1 MDKSL
6 RNVKRA
12 HSIGWSVAIIGVLCV
27 ACGGD
32 RAASGSADPKA
43 LRFAV
48 PFSAA
53 IDGDLVFV
61 TDTGNHTINVI
72 DTASGTST
80 VLAGQPGSSG
90 IDNGTGLSARFN
102 LPKSVIVIGPDLF
115 VADSGNYTIRKV
127 VRATGETT
135 TLAGAPG
142 QSLGPIDG
150 IGPNAGFGSPK
161 ALAADG
167 QDVLYLADAF
177 NNVIRRVV
185 ISTAEVTT
193 VVDQSVG
200 LSTPEGVAVTDQ
212 YVFIA
217 DTDNHVIRRLDK
229 VSGQVTIIAGT
240 EDVSG
245 SQDGDGAV
253 ATFFHPH
260 GLARFGSDLYIA
272 DSDNQ
277 VIRHIDLAN
286 TAYPVSTVVG
296 QAGIVGTADGVGAEA
311 RFNTPEGVSTDGTQ
325 LIVADTFNSTIR
337 RVDLATRAVTTLRRP

>member
-1 MDKSL
+1 
-6 RNVKRA
+6 
-12 HSIGWSVAIIGVLCV
+12 
-27 ACGGD
+27 
-32 RAASGSADPKA
+32 
-43 LRFAV
+43 
-48 PFSAA
+48 
-53 IDGDLVFV
+53 
-61 TDTGNHTINVI
+61 
-72 DTASGTST
+72 
-80 VLAGQPGSSG
+80 
-90 IDNGTGLSARFN
+90 
-102 LPKSVIVIGPDLF
+102 
-115 VADSGNYTIRKV
+115 
-127 VRATGETT
+127 
-135 TLAGAPG
+135 
-142 QSLGPIDG
+142 
-150 IGPNAGFGSPK
+150 
-161 ALAADG
+161 
-167 QDVLYLADAF
+167 
-177 NNVIRRVV
+177 
-185 ISTAEVTT
+185 
-193 VVDQSVG
+193 
-200 LSTPEGVAVTDQ
+200 VAVTDQ